1 MLKRILK
8 LAVGLIGIVLVALT
22 GLYVSLA
29 LTEGTSVAPAN
40 VYLNSQ
46 RRPLVLAHRGGADL
60 RPENTFEAFDHAT
73 DIGVDVLEIDI
84 RTTCDGEFVVV
95 HDSTVDR
102 TTNGS
107 GKVAE
112 KTLSEIKALDSG
124 FRFTKDD
131 GVTFP
136 YRGKGVRIPTLLET
150 LERYEGANI
159 NIEFKQVSEEMAPQ
173 ACSLLRKGIEPT
185 KTVIASASG
194 DFLSRFREA
203 CPEFTTSASFTEVL
217 DFLTRYKLGISTSY
231 SPSMRFLQIPA
242 GFKYLTVLDQGFASA
257 ARSKGLGI
265 HVWTVN
271 NENEMK
277 RLIRLGVD
285 GIITDRPDLLIRVI
299 QETERRLQLSENS
312 PTADPA
318 MNPSFS
324 NAGRG
329 SGN

>member
-1 MLKRILK
+1 MIKQLLK
-8 LAVGLIGIVLVALT
+8 LAAVFLGIVLVALA

-29 LTEGTSVAPAN
+29 VTEGTAVTPAT

-46 RRPLVLAHRGGADL
+46 RRPLVMAHRGGSSL

-73 DIGVDVLEIDI
+73 EIGVDVLEIDV
-84 RTTCDGEFVVV
+84 RATRDGEFVVV

-107 GKVAE
+107 GKIVE
-112 KTLSEIKALDSG
+112 KTLSEIEVLDAG
-124 FRFTKDD
+124 FKFTNDD
-131 GVTFP
+131 GATFP

-150 LERYEGANI
+150 LERYEGSNI
-159 NIEFKQVSEEMAPQ
+159 NIEFKQVSEEMAAQ
-173 ACSLLRKGIEPT
+173 ACSMLRKGIDT
-185 KTVIASASG
+185 AKTVIASASG
-194 DFLSRFREA
+194 GFLSMFREA

-242 GFKYLTVLDQGFASA
+242 GFRYLTVLDRGFASA

-271 NENEMK
+271 DEKEMK
-277 RLIRLGVD
+277 RLIRIGVD
-285 GIITDRPDLLIRVI
+285 GIVTDKPDLLIRVI
-299 QETERRLQLSENS
+299 QETERRAPSSQIS
-312 PTADPA
+312 PTG
-318 MNPSFS
+318 NPIEEPF
-324 NAGRG
+324 NQ
-329 SGN
+329 